1 MEDGS
6 QPKKKKKRHKLKAN
20 VLPVERK
27 EELLGKEY
35 FDILAADLSLYRP
48 AWAVIRRFKDG
59 SIQLVGKV
67 LVDNSKN
74 TKKIKGQILSEIEE
88 HLSDHTVDVYVRER
102 GLSRFNAEVQALFRV
117 VGISDLVAWRSSH
130 DAFFE
135 LAPASVKKLI
145 TGNGKASKEQVA
157 SCLETYI
164 GNQDYLSDDES
175 DACAVGIAWL
185 IDNGFLEPLNID
197 N

>member
-1 MEDGS
+1 MEDEAK
-6 QPKKKKKRHKLKAN
+6 PKKKKKKHKLKAN

-48 AWAVIRRFKDG
+48 AWAVIRRFKNG

-88 HLSDHTVDVYVRER
+88 HLSDCTVDVYIRER

-145 TGNGKASKEQVA
+145 TGNGKATKEQVA

>member
-1 MEDGS
+1 MEDEAK
-6 QPKKKKKRHKLKAN
+6 PKKKKKKHKLKAN

-27 EELLGKEY
+27 EELLDKEY

-88 HLSDHTVDVYVRER
+88 HLSDYTVDVYVRER